1 MGEVTVSETVSRSV
15 TVDVNNNIMDKQT
28 AMARC
33 FQFIEERRFD
43 EAHIIIEQILNIDPH
58 NTDIHIANFLYH
70 FRLTCVKE
78 VADKCQYLDEY
89 LNSVFYKRIEN
100 CSQTDLSLLLNSWVF
115 VAKSQLDKLQTRKR
129 FTKLKFINILTC
141 IIGLSV
147 LGFLLFFL
155 YMFVVVLWEFLFL
168 SRDKL
173 PDVFEMFT
181 FFCIILPSFVLW
193 GLFKLYKTT
202 NRNLKQIESEIS
214 NDTSDK

>member
-15 TVDVNNNIMDKQT
+15 TVNVNNNIMDKQT

-78 VADKCQYLDEY
+78 VSDKCQYLDEY

-115 VAKSQLDKLQTRKR
+115 VAKSQLDKLRTRKR
-129 FTKLKFINILTC
+129 FTKLKFINILTL
-141 IIGLSV
+141 IIGYV
-147 LGFLLFFL
+147 GVFLWVI
-155 YMFVVVLWEFLFL
+155 M
-168 SRDKL
+168 L
-173 PDVFEMFT
+173 PFALNVRNGDSALLT
-181 FFCIILPSFVLW
+181 LIILSFVLW

-202 NRNLKQIESEIS
+202 SRNLKQIESEIS
-214 NDTSDK
+214 NDTSAK

>member
-15 TVDVNNNIMDKQT
+15 TVNVNNNIMDKQT

-78 VADKCQYLDEY
+78 VSDKCQYLDEY

-129 FTKLKFINILTC
+129 FTKLKFINILTL
-141 IIGLSV
+141 IIGYV
-147 LGFLLFFL
+147 GVFLWVI
-155 YMFVVVLWEFLFL
+155 M
-168 SRDKL
+168 L
-173 PDVFEMFT
+173 PFALNVRNGDSALLT
-181 FFCIILPSFVLW
+181 LIILSFVLW

-202 NRNLKQIESEIS
+202 SRNLKQIESEIS
-214 NDTSDK
+214 NDTSAK

>member
-15 TVDVNNNIMDKQT
+15 TVNVNNNIMDKQT

-100 CSQTDLSLLLNSWVF
+100 CSQTDLSLLLNSWVV
-115 VAKSQLDKLQTRKR
+115 VAKSQLDKLQTKKR
-129 FTKLKFINILTC
+129 ITKLKFIKHLTC

-147 LGFLLFFL
+147 LGYFLLML
-155 YMFVVVLWEFLFL
+155 FVFVSVLWEFLFL
-168 SRDKL
+168 GRDKL
-173 PDVFEMFT
+173 PSGFEMFT
-181 FFCIILPSFVLW
+181 FFGIILPSFVLW

-202 NRNLKQIESEIS
+202 SRNLKQIESEIS
-214 NDTSDK
+214 NDTSAK

>member
-15 TVDVNNNIMDKQT
+15 TVNVNNNIMDKQT

-129 FTKLKFINILTC
+129 FTKLKFINILTL
-141 IIGLSV
+141 IIGYV
-147 LGFLLFFL
+147 GVFLWVI
-155 YMFVVVLWEFLFL
+155 M
-168 SRDKL
+168 L
-173 PDVFEMFT
+173 PFALNVRNGDSALLT
-181 FFCIILPSFVLW
+181 LIILSFVLW

>member
-15 TVDVNNNIMDKQT
+15 TVNVNNNIMDKQT

-78 VADKCQYLDEY
+78 VSDKCQYLDEY

-129 FTKLKFINILTC
+129 FTKLKFINILTL
-141 IIGLSV
+141 IIGYV
-147 LGFLLFFL
+147 GVFLWVI
-155 YMFVVVLWEFLFL
+155 M
-168 SRDKL
+168 L
-173 PDVFEMFT
+173 PFALNVRNGDSALLT
-181 FFCIILPSFVLW
+181 LIILSFVLW

-214 NDTSDK
+214 NDTSAK

>member
-129 FTKLKFINILTC
+129 FTKLKFINILTL
-141 IIGLSV
+141 IIGYV
-147 LGFLLFFL
+147 GVFLWVI
-155 YMFVVVLWEFLFL
+155 M
-168 SRDKL
+168 L
-173 PDVFEMFT
+173 PFALNVRNGDSALLT
-181 FFCIILPSFVLW
+181 LIILSFVLW

-202 NRNLKQIESEIS
+202 SRNLKQIESEIS
-214 NDTSDK
+214 NDTSAK

>member
-15 TVDVNNNIMDKQT
+15 TVNVNNNIMDKQT

-78 VADKCQYLDEY
+78 VSDKCQYLDEY

-129 FTKLKFINILTC
+129 FTKLKFINILTL
-141 IIGLSV
+141 IIGYV
-147 LGFLLFFL
+147 GVFLWVI
-155 YMFVVVLWEFLFL
+155 M
-168 SRDKL
+168 L
-173 PDVFEMFT
+173 PFALNVRNGDSALLT
-181 FFCIILPSFVLW
+181 LIILSFVLW

-202 NRNLKQIESEIS
+202 SRNLKQIESEIS
-214 NDTSDK
+214 NDTSAR

>member
-15 TVDVNNNIMDKQT
+15 TVNVNNNIMDKQT

-129 FTKLKFINILTC
+129 FTKLKFINILTL
-141 IIGLSV
+141 IIGYV
-147 LGFLLFFL
+147 GVFLWVI
-155 YMFVVVLWEFLFL
+155 M
-168 SRDKL
+168 L
-173 PDVFEMFT
+173 PFALNVRNGDSALLT
-181 FFCIILPSFVLW
+181 LIILSFVLW
-193 GLFKLYKTT
+193 GLF
-202 NRNLKQIESEIS
+202 
-214 NDTSDK
+214 

>member
-15 TVDVNNNIMDKQT
+15 TVNVNNNIMDKQT

-89 LNSVFYKRIEN
+89 LNSVFYERIEN

-129 FTKLKFINILTC
+129 IIKLKFINILTC
-141 IIGLSV
+141 IIGLFV
-147 LGFLLFFL
+147 LGFLLLFL

-168 SRDKL
+168 GRDKL
-173 PDVFEMFT
+173 PSDFEIVT
-181 FFCIILPSFVLW
+181 FFGIIVPSLVLW
-193 GLFKLYKTT
+193 CLFKLYKTT
-202 NRNLKQIESEIS
+202 SRNLKQIESEIS
-214 NDTSDK
+214 NDTSAK

>member
-1 MGEVTVSETVSRSV
+1 MDEVTVSETVSRSV

-129 FTKLKFINILTC
+129 FTKLKFIKILTL
-141 IIGLSV
+141 IIGYV
-147 LGFLLFFL
+147 GVFLWVI
-155 YMFVVVLWEFLFL
+155 M
-168 SRDKL
+168 L
-173 PDVFEMFT
+173 PFALNVRNGDSALLT
-181 FFCIILPSFVLW
+181 LIILSFVLW

-202 NRNLKQIESEIS
+202 SRNLKQIESEIS
-214 NDTSDK
+214 NDTSAK

>member
-15 TVDVNNNIMDKQT
+15 TVNVNNNIMDKQT

-100 CSQTDLSLLLNSWVF
+100 CSQTDLSLLLNSWVV
-115 VAKSQLDKLQTRKR
+115 VAKSQLDKLQTKKR
-129 FTKLKFINILTC
+129 FTKLKFINILTL
-141 IIGLSV
+141 IIGYV
-147 LGFLLFFL
+147 GVFLWVI
-155 YMFVVVLWEFLFL
+155 M
-168 SRDKL
+168 L
-173 PDVFEMFT
+173 PFALNVRNGDSALLT
-181 FFCIILPSFVLW
+181 LIILSFVLW

-202 NRNLKQIESEIS
+202 SRNLKQIESEIS
-214 NDTSDK
+214 NNTSAK

>member
-15 TVDVNNNIMDKQT
+15 TVNVNNNIMDKQT

-129 FTKLKFINILTC
+129 FTKLKFINILTL
-141 IIGLSV
+141 IIGYV
-147 LGFLLFFL
+147 GVFLWVI
-155 YMFVVVLWEFLFL
+155 M
-168 SRDKL
+168 L
-173 PDVFEMFT
+173 PFALNVRNGDSALLT
-181 FFCIILPSFVLW
+181 LIILSFVLW

-202 NRNLKQIESEIS
+202 SRNLKQIESEIS
-214 NDTSDK
+214 NDTSAK

>member
-15 TVDVNNNIMDKQT
+15 TVNVNNNIMDKQT

-33 FQFIEERRFD
+33 FQFMEERRFD

-129 FTKLKFINILTC
+129 IIKLKFINILTC
-141 IIGLSV
+141 IIGLFV
-147 LGFLLFFL
+147 LGFLLLFL

-168 SRDKL
+168 GRDKL
-173 PDVFEMFT
+173 PSDFEMFT

>member
-78 VADKCQYLDEY
+78 VSDKCQYLDEY

-129 FTKLKFINILTC
+129 FTKLKFINILTL
-141 IIGLSV
+141 IIGYV
-147 LGFLLFFL
+147 GVFLWVI
-155 YMFVVVLWEFLFL
+155 M
-168 SRDKL
+168 L
-173 PDVFEMFT
+173 PFALNVRNGDSALLT
-181 FFCIILPSFVLW
+181 LIILSFVLW

-202 NRNLKQIESEIS
+202 SRNLKQIESEIS
-214 NDTSDK
+214 NDTSAK

>member
-15 TVDVNNNIMDKQT
+15 TVNVNNNIMDKQT

-43 EAHIIIEQILNIDPH
+43 EAHIIIEQILNIDPTH
-58 NTDIHIANFLYH
+58 TDIHIANFLYH

-78 VADKCQYLDEY
+78 VSDKCQYLDEY

-129 FTKLKFINILTC
+129 FTKLKFINILTL
-141 IIGLSV
+141 IIGYV
-147 LGFLLFFL
+147 GVFLWVI
-155 YMFVVVLWEFLFL
+155 M
-168 SRDKL
+168 L
-173 PDVFEMFT
+173 PLALNVRNGDSALLT
-181 FFCIILPSFVLW
+181 LIILSFVLW

-202 NRNLKQIESEIS
+202 SRNLKQIESEIS
-214 NDTSDK
+214 NDTSAK

>member
-1 MGEVTVSETVSRSV
+1 MGEVTVRETVSRSV
-15 TVDVNNNIMDKQT
+15 TVNVNNNIIDKQT
-28 AMARC
+28 AIARC

-155 YMFVVVLWEFLFL
+155 FMFVVVLWEFLFL
-168 SRDKL
+168 GRDKL
-173 PDVFEMFT
+173 PSGFEIVT
-181 FFCIILPSFVLW
+181 FFGIIVPSLVLW
-193 GLFKLYKTT
+193 CLFKLYKTT
-202 NRNLKQIESEIS
+202 SRNLKQIESEIS
-214 NDTSDK
+214 NDTSVK

>member
-1 MGEVTVSETVSRSV
+1 MGEVTVSETLSRSV
-15 TVDVNNNIMDKQT
+15 TVNVNNNIMDKQT

-115 VAKSQLDKLQTRKR
+115 IAKSQLDKLKIQKHI
-129 FTKLKFINILTC
+129 TKLKFINSLVGF
-141 IIGLSV
+141 IGFVAFVFWL
-147 LGFLLFFL
+147 FLLIH
-155 YMFVVVLWEFLFL
+155 VVLIIPYVEFNELFVWSL
-168 SRDKL
+168 
-173 PDVFEMFT
+173 VV
-181 FFCIILPSFVLW
+181 ILLLVVW
-193 GLFKLYKTT
+193 WMIFKLFGSMSRKI
-202 NRNLKQIESEIS
+202 KQLESEIP
-214 NDTSDK
+214 NDTSAR

>member
-15 TVDVNNNIMDKQT
+15 TVNVNNNIMDKQT

-129 FTKLKFINILTC
+129 ITKLNFIKHLTC

-147 LGFLLFFL
+147 LGYLMLKLYVFVGFFGRYKFSNGFEIVTFGIIVPSL
-155 YMFVVVLWEFLFL
+155 VLW
-168 SRDKL
+168 
-173 PDVFEMFT
+173 
-181 FFCIILPSFVLW
+181 C
-193 GLFKLYKTT
+193 LFKLYKTT
-202 NRNLKQIESEIS
+202 SRKIKQLESEIP
-214 NDTSDK
+214 NDTSAR

>member
-15 TVDVNNNIMDKQT
+15 TVNVNNNIMDKQT

-100 CSQTDLSLLLNSWVF
+100 CSQTDLSLLFNSWVF

-129 FTKLKFINILTC
+129 IIKLKFINILTL
-141 IIGLSV
+141 IIGYV
-147 LGFLLFFL
+147 GVFLWVI
-155 YMFVVVLWEFLFL
+155 M
-168 SRDKL
+168 L
-173 PDVFEMFT
+173 PFALNVRNGDSALLT
-181 FFCIILPSFVLW
+181 LIILSFVLW

-214 NDTSDK
+214 NDTSAK